1 MDMRRR
7 GRHGGW
13 LRKVVGATL
22 LGALCVLGASAF
34 VEYRY
39 ARRLSTLQ
47 SVPKAPVAIVFGAG
61 LTTGGEPSRVLSQ
74 RVDAAIELYRAKK
87 VQKLLLSGD
96 NTDRYHD
103 ETRAMRRYALERG
116 VPAEDVV
123 GDDAGVSTYDTVL
136 RARDVFGVDEAI
148 LVTQRFH
155 LPRALFLANTLGLDA
170 WGVSADPSRDWV
182 WRYELRELLA
192 RAAAVPLVLLQPPP
206 RVDTPPRPLDAA
218 SAPR

>member
-1 MDMRRR
+1 M
-7 GRHGGW
+7 
-13 LRKVVGATL
+13 VGATL

-103 ETRAMRRYALERG
+103 ETKAMRRYAIDRG
-116 VPAEDVV
+116 LPSADVV
-123 GDDAGVSTYDTVL
+123 GDYAGVSTYDTL
-136 RARDVFGVDEAI
+136 YRAREIFGVREAI
-148 LVTQRFH
+148 LVTQEFH
-155 LPRALFLANTLGLDA
+155 LPRALFIAHALGIDA
-170 WGVSADPSRDWV
+170 WGVPADPETHRI
-182 WRYELRELLA
+182 WRYEVRELFA
-192 RAAAVPLVLLQPPP
+192 RAFTVYQALAQPPARILGP
-206 RVDTPPRPLDAA
+206 RESMNAGPADARDVA
-218 SAPR
+218 TQ